1 MEGITLYSQDIYK
14 IINQKKNVNKKTKK
28 ERTIE
33 SNYNILPLSF
43 SFLKIMKKDF
53 SYLNYF
59 PIKSEINSVKNFFEI

>member
-43 SFLKIMKKDF
+43 SFLK
-53 SYLNYF
+53 
-59 PIKSEINSVKNFFEI
+59 